1 MFRKLR
7 NKLIW
12 INLGITTAV
21 IVVAFAMIYGFYT
34 QSARNRP
41 PRVEVTM
48 GNERVELDGFE
59 EMLETSIESER
70 QAAAQDLLVML
81 VVSGVAIEIIV
92 AVISYFLAEE
102 AIKPVREAYDAQKVF
117 IANAS
122 HEIKTPLAAI
132 EANLEAAD
140 LSDNR
145 WIHNVEIE
153 TEKLA
158 QLNGELLRL
167 ARTDLMSAA
176 EMREVDLKVLVAAE
190 LESFAPRLAKIDFK
204 KTLSFTD
211 GKVKTAPDDL
221 VQILRILLDNA
232 IKYCDKRIVL
242 TMDEHTLVVKNDGAK
257 IAKEDLAHVFERFYQ
272 TDKSAEGV
280 GLGLSIAKALA
291 DRNGWQLIAASS
303 KMTIFTLSF

>member
-12 INLGITTAV
+12 ISLGITTVV
-21 IVVAFAMIYGFYT
+21 IVATFATIYGFYT
-34 QSARNRP
+34 RSAENRP

-48 GNERVELDGFE
+48 GSERVEFDGFE
-59 EMLETSIESER
+59 EMLETSIEHER

-81 VVSGVAIEIIV
+81 VVAGVAIEVGV

-102 AIKPVREAYDAQKVF
+102 AIKPVREAFAAQKVF

-158 QLNGELLRL
+158 KLNGELLNL
-167 ARTDLMSAA
+167 ARTDLMVAT
-176 EMREVDLKVLVAAE
+176 ETQDVDLKALVAAE
-190 LESFAPRLAKIDFK
+190 LESFEPRLTGIDFK
-204 KTLSFTD
+204 KTLSFAD
-211 GKVKTAPDDL
+211 GKIRTTPDDL
-221 VQILRILLDNA
+221 MQILRILLDNA
-232 IKYCDKRIVL
+232 IKYCDTRIVL
-242 TMDEHTLVVKNDGAK
+242 TMDEHRLVVKNDGAK
-257 IAKEDLAHVFERFYQ
+257 IAKGDLPHVFERFYQ
-272 TDKSAEGV
+272 TDKSSEGV

-291 DRNGWQLIAASS
+291 DRNGWRLAVSSS
-303 KMTIFTLSF
+303 KMTTFTLSF